1 MNEKTYTFEEVQE
14 LTGLSYRLVDYFS
27 RTDLVTPSHWF
38 VEENGP
44 VEEYSCNDL
53 LKLRVI
59 KGYLDEGVRLSLIRK
74 DIEQISKIAEER
86 RRTAYH
92 EAGHAVLVASLGM
105 HFECVVINPDNSGQV
120 EMDLFRTFKN
130 QFLGRSFSANWKE
143 NRELFWQR
151 DKLFLKS
158 LAAINLAG
166 LISEEI
172 EFGTYETWGEDDL
185 RSITEK
191 IEFNDLKLRKGSDVH
206 QFLLIA
212 KRFWGKSFTLSKS
225 LETYEKMWSSC
236 KRVLLKEE
244 TWAWVE
250 RVASELCE
258 KNKLNRYE
266 VLNLRFSRKSHRV

>member
-14 LTGLSYRLVDYFS
+14 LTGLPYRLVDYFS

-59 KGYLDEGVRLSLIRK
+59 KGYLDEGARLSSIRK
-74 DIEQISKIAEER
+74 EIEQVSKIAEER

-105 HFECVVINPDNSGQV
+105 HFECVVINPDNSGQI

-158 LAAINLAG
+158 LAAIRLAG

-185 RSITEK
+185 RSITEE
-191 IEFNDLKLRKGSDVH
+191 IEFNDLKLTKGSDLH
-206 QFLLIA
+206 QFFTVA
-212 KRFWGKSFTLSKS
+212 KRIWGKSFTLSNS
-225 LETYEKMWSSC
+225 LETYEKTWSSC
-236 KRVLLKEE
+236 KYALLKEE

>member
-14 LTGLSYRLVDYFS
+14 LTGLPYRLVDYFS

-59 KGYLDEGVRLSLIRK
+59 KGYLDEGARLSSIRK
-74 DIEQISKIAEER
+74 EIEQVSKIAEER

-105 HFECVVINPDNSGQV
+105 HFECVVINPDNSGQI

-158 LAAINLAG
+158 LAAIRLAG

-185 RSITEK
+185 RSITEE
-191 IEFNDLKLRKGSDVH
+191 IEFNDLKLIKGSDLH
-206 QFLLIA
+206 QFFTVA
-212 KRFWGKSFTLSKS
+212 KRIWGKSFTLSNS
-225 LETYEKMWSSC
+225 LETYEKTWSSC
-236 KRVLLKEE
+236 KYALLKEE